1 MQWSRT
7 RYPWRA
13 QGSKLTYSTSA
24 VLDLNP
30 GTWYYRVRGLNQ
42 TQLKKQEM
50 TWSAPDQDHR
60 REAELPLVASHR

>member
-13 QGSKLTYSTSA
+13 QGSKTTYSTSA
-24 VLDLNP
+24 VLKLNP

-42 TQLKKQEM
+42 TQLRKQEM
-50 TWSAPDQDHR
+50 SWSGLIKLTVSKPRFHLAGK
-60 REAELPLVASHR
+60 